1 MTDISAIPDTD
12 FRLFQALRVPTTL
25 PRPDLGVLSTGDEER
40 LPTGRP
46 EAQNCWTMND
56 IQSGERTAEDAS
68 RTLGKL
74 IYRTR
79 QQTVTLQRMLTKRS
93 GVCQSSISA
102 YEQGRVEPTW
112 STFVRLIAAMDRR
125 PSIDVVPVDPPPA
138 PDHAAFLLGCLDVAI
153 REILTLL
160 DGIPYRFEGKVAAH
174 LLGRPTTPNII
185 KLSAVGDIEDVSQRA
200 LDGLVS
206 REVLTIRGGELVQR
220 VQFDSYPL
228 VVSIEIVDEL
238 RQSVQVLHADQVV
251 NVAPWPDVNNL
262 RL

>member
-1 MTDISAIPDTD
+1 MS
-12 FRLFQALRVPTTL
+12 
-25 PRPDLGVLSTGDEER
+25 
-40 LPTGRP
+40 
-46 EAQNCWTMND
+46 D
-56 IQSGERTAEDAS
+56 IQSGERTAEDDS
-68 RTLGKL
+68 LTLGKL

-153 REILTLL
+153 RECSSTPTRWWSRSRLSMSSARACRCCTPTNWSTSLHGLIS
-160 DGIPYRFEGKVAAH
+160 
-174 LLGRPTTPNII
+174 TTPGSDN
-185 KLSAVGDIEDVSQRA
+185 
-200 LDGLVS
+200 
-206 REVLTIRGGELVQR
+206 
-220 VQFDSYPL
+220 P
-228 VVSIEIVDEL
+228 
-238 RQSVQVLHADQVV
+238 
-251 NVAPWPDVNNL
+251 